1 MMRRTARMPL
11 SLRSADGADRSAP
24 IRRTLL
30 TALVAVAAVSPA
42 GLDAQ
47 SLFNAAGL
55 GTPLE
60 PLDARVRALGSL
72 GIGLPGGSFSPT
84 DPAALG
90 RLSVSTGVIVA
101 QPSWLD
107 WEGSDGSG
115 SVQGNRFPLLGI
127 AYPIFSGMASV
138 QIGSFLDQHYQIQRT
153 GTADFGGGSIAT
165 TDDFVQDGSV
175 SSLNLGY
182 SRMIGPQFSAGIVLG
197 RYAGSA
203 VRTLTRSYGDE
214 STSDVDDYIERGEW
228 SYTGH
233 SVTAGVAVDVRPGV
247 RVSASALVPTALD
260 ASPTEGTEGV
270 GRTFDLPAQYRL
282 GASAAVGAGLVVA
295 GSVQR
300 IDWGATAD
308 DLSEGDEALDANGF
322 GVGVEFSRARLLG
335 KDAPL
340 RFGFRKT
347 GLPFSFQGASGSER
361 AFSGGFGLELSRTGN
376 VVLASVDIAV
386 ERGQRTGA
394 GFTERFWRATIS
406 LLASGL

>member
-1 MMRRTARMPL
+1 MRFFRPSTLQATGRGVI
-11 SLRSADGADRSAP
+11 RGALVVAAAV
-24 IRRTLL
+24 T
-30 TALVAVAAVSPA
+30 TALPAAVE
-42 GLDAQ
+42 GQ

-60 PLDARVRALGSL
+60 PLDARIRALGSL

-84 DPAALG
+84 DPGALAH
-90 RLSVSTGVIVA
+90 LTVSTGVIVA
-101 QPSWLD
+101 QPTWLD

-138 QIGSFLDQHYQIQRT
+138 QIGSFLDQHYQVQQV
-153 GTADFGGGSIAT
+153 GSADFGGGTLAT
-165 TDDFVQDGSV
+165 TDDFIQDGSV

-182 SRMIGPQFSAGIVLG
+182 SRMIGSRVSAGVVLG

-203 VRTLTRSYGDE
+203 VRTLTRTYGDE
-214 STSDVDDYIERGEW
+214 TTSDVDDYTERGEW

-233 SVTAGVAVDVRPGV
+233 SVTAGVAVDVRPGI
-247 RVSASALVPTALD
+247 RVSASTLIPTALD
-260 ASPTEGTEGV
+260 ASPTEGTEGLD
-270 GRTFDLPAQYRL
+270 RTFDLPRQYRL
-282 GASAAVGAGLVVA
+282 GASAALGAGLVVA
-295 GSVQR
+295 GSIQR
-300 IDWGATAD
+300 VDWGATAD
-308 DLSEGDEALDANGF
+308 DLTEGDEALDANGF

-347 GLPFSFQGASGSER
+347 GLPFSFEDASASER

-376 VVLASVDIAV
+376 VVLASLDLAI
-386 ERGQRTGA
+386 ERGERTGG